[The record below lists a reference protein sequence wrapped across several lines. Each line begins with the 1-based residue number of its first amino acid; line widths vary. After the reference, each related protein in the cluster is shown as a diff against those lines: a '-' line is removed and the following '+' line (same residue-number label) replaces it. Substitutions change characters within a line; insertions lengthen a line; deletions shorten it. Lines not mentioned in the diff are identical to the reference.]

1 MAQKMKQLAELL
13 PPLQG
18 WTIETYA
25 AHNEAM
31 RAADVR
37 FHNERDRRY
46 AEAATL
52 NAVALKIKETADL
65 AALTLAREGQV
76 YKESQNDIMRDS
88 SLRQSG
94 IYATNDS
101 VTSALTELKSSFD
114 TALAPIVDF
123 ISKQQG
129 ASQGIDL
136 TWGKIGAVLGI
147 LFAGWIAL
155 RSGTHPI
162 LP

>member
-1 MAQKMKQLAELL
+1 MAQKIKQLAELL

-31 RAADVR
+31 RAADAR
-37 FHNERDRRY
+37 FHTERDRRY

-65 AALTLAREGQV
+65 AALTLAREGLTMDQARL
-76 YKESQNDIMRDS
+76 DTLRDK
-88 SLRQSG
+88 SLGDSG
-94 IYATNDS
+94 IYATNAS
-101 VTSALTELKSSFD
+101 VTHALTELKSSFD

-123 ISKQQG
+123 IAKSQG
-129 ASQGIDL
+129 ASKGVDL
-136 TWGKIGAVLGI
+136 TWGKIAGTATVIIAV
-147 LFAGWIAL
+147 FVAL
-155 RSGTHPI
+155 RTGTHPI

>member
-1 MAQKMKQLAELL
+1 MAQKIKQLAELL

-31 RAADVR
+31 RESDIR
-37 FHNERDRRY
+37 FHVERDRRY

-76 YKESQNDIMRDS
+76 YKEAQNDLMRDS

-94 IYATNDS
+94 IYATNAG
-101 VTSALTELKSSFD
+101 VAEAIGELKSSLQPLVD
-114 TALAPIVDF
+114 YVSMHKGAELTKGSLYAAAAGIV
-123 ISKQQG
+123 
-129 ASQGIDL
+129 
-136 TWGKIGAVLGI
+136 AVLAIFWYLTRPG
-147 LFAGWIAL
+147 
-155 RSGTHPI
+155 S
-162 LP
+162 